1 MNRRVVVTGMSGV
14 TAFGNDWQSV
24 EPKLRDCQNATQ
36 YMPSYEQYDGLNTKL
51 AAPILDFELPKHYK
65 RKQVRGMGRVSKLA
79 TVATENALSQAGLIG
94 NDVLTNGQTGIAYG
108 SSTGSTDAIGAF
120 GVMLNEKTT
129 KAITA
134 TTYVQMMPHTTA
146 VNVGLFF
153 GLKGRVIPTSSACT
167 SGSQA
172 IGYAYE
178 AIKHGYQT
186 VMVAGGAEELCPTES
201 AVFDTLFATSLKNED
216 PKSTPRPYDSDRDGL
231 VIGEGAGTL
240 VLEEYEHAVARGAK
254 IYAEIIGF
262 ASNCDA
268 AHVTQPQMETMQ
280 ICMEMAMQNAGIP
293 AEKIDYVSAHGT
305 ATDRGDIAESN
316 ATANA
321 LGKVPISSLKSYFG
335 HTLGACG
342 AIEAWLGLEMMH
354 TGWFNPTLNLENLD
368 EQCGDLDYIA
378 GQGRELDVKYLMS
391 NNFAFGGINTSIIFK
406 KMQCP

>member
-1 MNRRVVVTGMSGV
+1 MSRRVVVTGMSGI
-14 TAFGNDWQSV
+14 TAFGNDWQAI

-36 YMPSYEQYDGLNTKL
+36 YMPSYEQYEGLNTKL
-51 AAPILDFELPKHYK
+51 AAPVIGFELPKHYK
-65 RKQVRGMGRVSKLA
+65 RKQVRGMGRVSQLA
-79 TVATENALSQAGLIG
+79 TVATENALIQAGLIG

-153 GLKGRVIPTSSACT
+153 GLRGRVIPTSSACT

-186 VMVAGGAEELCPTES
+186 VMVAGGGEELCPTES
-201 AVFDTLFATSLKNED
+201 AVFDTLFATSLKND
-216 PKSTPRPYDSDRDGL
+216 APKTTPRPYDSERDGL

-240 VLEEYEHAVARGAK
+240 VLEEYEHAKARGAK

-280 ICMEMAMQNAGIP
+280 ICMEMALRDAQLDP
-293 AEKIDYVSAHGT
+293 AKIGYVSAHGT

-342 AIEAWLGLEMMH
+342 AIEAWLSLEMMH
-354 TGWFNPTLNLENLD
+354 TGWFHPTLNLESLD
-368 EQCGDLDYIA
+368 PQCGDLDYITGA
-378 GQGRELDVKYLMS
+378 GREMTVDYLMS

-406 KMQCP
+406 RHAE

>member
-14 TAFGNDWQSV
+14 TAFGNNWESI
-24 EPKLRDCQNATQ
+24 EPRLRACENATQ

-51 AAPILDFELPKHYK
+51 AAPITDFELPKHYK
-65 RKQVRGMGRVSKLA
+65 RKQVRGMGRVSMLA
-79 TVATENALSQAGLIG
+79 TVATENALIQAGLIG
-94 NDVLTNGQTGIAYG
+94 NEVLTNGQTGIAYG
-108 SSTGSTDAIGAF
+108 SSTGSTDAVGAF

-129 KAITA
+129 RAITA

-153 GLKGRVIPTSSACT
+153 GLRGRVIPTSSACT

-186 VMVAGGAEELCPTES
+186 VMVAGGGEELCPTES
-201 AVFDTLFATSLKNED
+201 AVFDTLFATSLKND
-216 PKSTPRPYDSDRDGL
+216 APKTTPSPYDKNRDGL

-240 VLEEYEHAVARGAK
+240 VLEEYEHAKARGAK
-254 IYAEIIGF
+254 IYAEIVGF

-280 ICMEMAMQNAGIP
+280 ICMELALKDANLSP
-293 AEKIDYVSAHGT
+293 DKIGYVSAHGT

-316 ATANA
+316 ATEKAV
-321 LGKVPISSLKSYFG
+321 GRVPISSLKSYFG

-342 AIEAWLGLEMMH
+342 AVEAWLGLEMMH
-354 TGWFNPTLNLENLD
+354 TGWFNPTLNLNNLD
-368 EQCGDLDYIA
+368 PECGDLDYIT
-378 GQGRELDVKYLMS
+378 GTGREMQIDYLMS

-406 KMQCP
+406 RVAD

>member
-1 MNRRVVVTGMSGV
+1 MSRRVVVTGMSGV
-14 TAFGNDWQSV
+14 TAFGNDWAAV
-24 EPKLRDCQNATQ
+24 EPKLRACENATQ

-51 AAPILDFELPKHYK
+51 AAPIDQFELPKHYK

-79 TVATENALSQAGLIG
+79 TVATENALLQSGLIG

-120 GVMLNEKTT
+120 GVMLNEKST

-172 IGYAYE
+172 IGYAFE
-178 AIKHGYQT
+178 AVKHGYQT
-186 VMVAGGAEELCPTES
+186 VMVAGGGEELCPTES
-201 AVFDTLFATSLKNED
+201 AVFDTLFATSLKNDD
-216 PKSTPRPYDSDRDGL
+216 PKSTPSPYDSSRDGL

-240 VLEEYEHAVARGAK
+240 ILEDYEHAVARGAT

-280 ICMEMAMQNAGIP
+280 ICMEMALRDAGIT
-293 AEKIDYVSAHGT
+293 ADKIGYVSAHGT
-305 ATDRGDIAESN
+305 ATERGDIAESN
-316 ATANA
+316 ATANVF
-321 LGKVPISSLKSYFG
+321 GNIPISSLKSYFG

-342 AIEAWLGLEMMH
+342 AIEAWLSLEMMNS
-354 TGWFNPTLNLENLD
+354 GWFSPTLNLNNLD
-368 EQCGDLDYIA
+368 KECGALDYIT
-378 GQGRELDVKYLMS
+378 GEGRNIDAEYIMS

-406 KMQCP
+406 KYK

>member
-1 MNRRVVVTGMSGV
+1 MSRRVVVTGMSGV

-24 EPKLRDCQNATQ
+24 EQKLRDCQNATQ

-51 AAPILDFELPKHYK
+51 AAPILDFDLPKHYK

-280 ICMEMAMQNAGIP
+280 ICMEMALQNAGIP

-406 KMQCP
+406 KM

>member
-14 TAFGNDWQSV
+14 TAFGHDWQSV

-240 VLEEYEHAVARGAK
+240 VLEEYEHAIARGAK

-280 ICMEMAMQNAGIP
+280 ICMEMALQNAGIP

-406 KMQCP
+406 KM

>member
-231 VIGEGAGTL
+231 VIGEGSGTL

-280 ICMEMAMQNAGIP
+280 ICMEMALQNAGIP

-406 KMQCP
+406 KM

>member
-24 EPKLRDCQNATQ
+24 EPKLRALENATQ
-36 YMPSYEQYDGLNTKL
+36 LMENYQQYEGLNTKL
-51 AAPILDFELPKHYK
+51 AAPVVDFELPSHYK

-79 TVATENALSQAGLIG
+79 TVATENALRQAGLIG
-94 NDVLTNGQTGIAYG
+94 EDVLTNGQTGIAYG

-120 GVMLNEKTT
+120 GVMLNDKTT

-153 GLKGRVIPTSSACT
+153 GLRGRVIPTSSACT

-201 AVFDTLFATSLKNED
+201 AVFDTLFATSLKND
-216 PKSTPRPYDSDRDGL
+216 QPKTTPSPYDKDRDGL

-240 VLEEYEHAVARGAK
+240 VLEEYEHAKARGAK

-280 ICMEMAMQNAGIP
+280 ICMEMALQNADLHPKHIG
-293 AEKIDYVSAHGT
+293 YVSAHGT

-316 ATANA
+316 ATQNA
-321 LGKVPISSLKSYFG
+321 IGKVPISSLKSYFG

-342 AIEAWLGLEMMH
+342 AIEAWLSIEMMNS
-354 TGWFNPTLNLENLD
+354 GWFSPTLNLTNLD
-368 EQCGDLDYIA
+368 PDCGDLDYIA
-378 GQGRELDVKYLMS
+378 GAGREMDIDYMMS
-391 NNFAFGGINTSIIFK
+391 NNFAFGGINTSLIFK
-406 KMQCP
+406 RVRD

>member
-1 MNRRVVVTGMSGV
+1 MSRRVVVTGMSGV

-36 YMPSYEQYDGLNTKL
+36 YMPSYEQYEGLNTKL

-280 ICMEMAMQNAGIP
+280 ICMEMALQNAGIP

-354 TGWFNPTLNLENLD
+354 TGWFNPTLNLKNLD

-406 KMQCP
+406 KM

>member
-1 MNRRVVVTGMSGV
+1 MSRRVVVTGMSGI
-14 TAFGNDWQSV
+14 TAFGNDWQAI

-36 YMPSYEQYDGLNTKL
+36 YMPSYEQYEGLNTKL
-51 AAPILDFELPKHYK
+51 AAPVIGFELPKHYK
-65 RKQVRGMGRVSKLA
+65 RKQVRGMGRVSQLA
-79 TVATENALSQAGLIG
+79 TVATENALIQAGLIG

-153 GLKGRVIPTSSACT
+153 GLRGRVIPTSSACT

-186 VMVAGGAEELCPTES
+186 VMVAGGGEELCPTES
-201 AVFDTLFATSLKNED
+201 AVFDTLFATSLKND
-216 PKSTPRPYDSDRDGL
+216 APKTTPRPYDSERDGL

-240 VLEEYEHAVARGAK
+240 VLEEYEHAKARGAK

-280 ICMEMAMQNAGIP
+280 ICMEMALRDAQLDP
-293 AEKIDYVSAHGT
+293 AKIGYVSAHGT

-342 AIEAWLGLEMMH
+342 AIEAWLSLEMMH
-354 TGWFNPTLNLENLD
+354 TGWFHPTLNLESLD
-368 EQCGDLDYIA
+368 PQCGDLDYIT
-378 GQGRELDVKYLMS
+378 GTGREMKVDYLMS

-406 KMQCP
+406 RHAE